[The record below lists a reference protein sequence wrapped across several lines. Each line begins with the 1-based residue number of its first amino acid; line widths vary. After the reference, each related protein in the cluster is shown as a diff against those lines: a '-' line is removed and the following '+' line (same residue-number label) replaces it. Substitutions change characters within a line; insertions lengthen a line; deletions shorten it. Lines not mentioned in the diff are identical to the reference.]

1 MKDIETWMESL
12 KDKLLTVFGGRLVY
26 LGLQGSFRRGEATE
40 NSDIDVM
47 AVVEDFSPA
56 DLSVYRNVI
65 GTMEESERACGF
77 FCGREELQNWPR
89 YELFQVKA
97 DTRDV
102 YGKLSAILPAY
113 SDEDVRDFVR
123 INAANL
129 YHELSHRYLYE
140 NRERNIEALPFCY
153 KGSFYILMN
162 LHYLRTGEVL
172 STKKA
177 LLEGLSGD
185 DREVLETAMGKR
197 PITDENFD
205 RQFALLL
212 SWCRGLLR

>member
-47 AVVEDFSPA
+47 TVVEDFSSA
-56 DLSVYRNVI
+56 DLSVYR
-65 GTMEESERACGF
+65 ERHRDD
-77 FCGREELQNWPR
+77 GRERTGLWLFLRPGRTAKLAR